1 MLDSKLCLSQQL
13 NGFNEFCT
21 EVDQDHSKQLLQS
34 STSYISMENSKATYF
49 LKDVEFWRH

>member
-13 NGFNEFCT
+13 NGFNEFCM

-34 STSYISMENSKATYF
+34 STSYISMENSKTTYF

>member
-1 MLDSKLCLSQQL
+1 MLDSKLCLRQQL
-13 NGFNEFCT
+13 NGFNEFCM